1 MKLEDHAIS
10 SSIKGKLLW
19 CVFANQSRLY
29 GLMRHQ
35 QLDAGMH
42 PAKEGFSALPFF
54 DEFDLS
60 TVDILLIS
68 QYVEY
73 LVSLLLFS
81 LLVVGMSGCHRVLRH
96 LADDGTTKSSS
107 INGGVA
113 LLAIRPLHLSCI
125 QETQYELV
133 HLVFC
138 VPSSVFRII
147 ISSGFMRW
155 SSQPID

>member
-1 MKLEDHAIS
+1 
-10 SSIKGKLLW
+10 
-19 CVFANQSRLY
+19 
-29 GLMRHQ
+29 
-35 QLDAGMH
+35 MH

-73 LVSLLLFS
+73 LVSLLFFLF
-81 LLVVGMSGCHRVLRH
+81 VVGMSGCHRVLRH
-96 LADDGTTKSSS
+96 LADDGTTKPSG

-113 LLAIRPLHLSCI
+113 LLAIRPLLLSCI
-125 QETQYELV
+125 QETQYKLV
-133 HLVFC
+133 HLVFR
-138 VPSSVFRII
+138 VPSSVFCII
-147 ISSGFMRW
+147 LSSGFMRW